1 MVDSTM
7 TWIYNGK
14 PYELGE
20 QTHKE
25 VYGFVYLITCL
36 KTQRK
41 YVGKKLF
48 WSNKTKQIKGKKKR
62 FKVESDW
69 KTYFGSNKV
78 LIEEIAQNGA
88 ENYKREILY
97 LCAGKGECNYLEA
110 YEQFTRNVLTSDQ
123 YYNDWIM
130 VKVHRAHIKG
140 LQQAKTVV

>member
-1 MVDSTM
+1 MADSTM

-36 KTQRK
+36 KSGK
-41 YVGKKLF
+41 LYVGKKLF
-48 WSNKTKQIKGKKKR
+48 WASRTKVVKGKKKR
-62 FKVESDW
+62 LKVESDW

-78 LIEEIAQNGA
+78 LLEELKINGE
-88 ENYKREILY
+88 ENYKREILH

-110 YEQFTRNVLTSDQ
+110 HEQFTRNVLTSEQ

-140 LQQAKTVV
+140 LQQTKNVV